1 MEHEVYIIGGAPF
14 NKKNTKYINEKFISM
29 KVNIYLEWGNTSQI
43 EFLKSQN
50 PEKLQSIFI
59 N

>member
-29 KVNIYLEWGNTSQI
+29 KVNIYLE
-43 EFLKSQN
+43 
-50 PEKLQSIFI
+50 
-59 N
+59 